1 MGQIIKFF
9 GWLILGIAMTLVI
22 FGHLTMILIYD
33 MAYLMETLFP
43 SDPESIS
50 SIWIIMG
57 SALPAAGMW
66 LLGHGMQKLEAKA
79 EAKEAAEIAA
89 EAAAA
94 DQVES

>member
-1 MGQIIKFF
+1 MGQILKFF
-9 GWLILGIAMTLVI
+9 GWLILSIAMTLVI
-22 FGHLTMILIYD
+22 FGHVTMVLIYD

-57 SALPAAGMW
+57 SALPAALMW

-79 EAKEAAEIAA
+79 EAKEAAEAA
-89 EAAAA
+89 IEAA
-94 DQVES
+94 DQAES